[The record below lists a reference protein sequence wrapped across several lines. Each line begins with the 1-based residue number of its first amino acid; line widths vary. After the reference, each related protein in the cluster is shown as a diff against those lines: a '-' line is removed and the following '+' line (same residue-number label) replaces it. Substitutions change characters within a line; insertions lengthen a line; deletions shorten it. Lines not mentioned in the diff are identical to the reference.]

1 MTQKCYGVLKKNAIL
16 SATANDERGRQRKP
30 KEKNSYRYF
39 KRKNIIGEHSYLSY
53 SSSREPR
60 AKDKQ
65 SESIINLMNEQLNAG
80 YESGSV
86 SKKSDE
92 KN

>member
-1 MTQKCYGVLKKNAIL
+1 M